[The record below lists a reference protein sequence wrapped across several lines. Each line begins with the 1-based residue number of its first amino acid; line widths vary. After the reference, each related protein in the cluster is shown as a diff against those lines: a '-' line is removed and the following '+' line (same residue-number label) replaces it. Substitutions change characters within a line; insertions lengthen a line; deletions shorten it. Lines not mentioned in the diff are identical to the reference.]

1 MNRNLI
7 NLAADGLAADG
18 LAADDLAADDA
29 KTDVASP
36 SPVTPASP
44 AAGNPDLGRVHAE
57 LDAGPGQPQP
67 DRDADDLIADP
78 DAEPT
83 DEFGF
88 PLRDGGTPWWA
99 GLRGIGLGVGLGV
112 GATVAAI
119 ALMGGRPATPPA
131 TAPEAAPAVANAD
144 RPAQSV
150 TVATVEPSQVVRSIE
165 ATGTVDGVEMI
176 PVLSPATGLQIMQ
189 VLVREG
195 QTVQRGQPLAVL
207 NDSVL
212 RSQLIEARGS
222 LLEAQARLDEL
233 RAGTRAEEI
242 EQAREAVRRAGSGV
256 ERAKADLDLAE
267 QRVRRNEF
275 LGEEGAIARDRLDE
289 VKTQALSSQANLEQA
304 EAELRDA
311 VQELQLRQRGPRPQ
325 EIAQAEAR
333 LIQAQGR
340 VRSIMAQLQEAR
352 VVAPVDGVVVARD
365 AKVGDVTS
373 GSDRLFEIVEQ
384 GRLELQLA
392 VPENQL
398 FEVRPGQPVR
408 VTANAG
414 SNKFVTGRVRE
425 IDPLIDP
432 QSRQATVKV
441 DLPAI
446 QGVRPGMFLRGAIA
460 TAAGQGL
467 AIPAPAV
474 QPQTDGSAQVYR
486 LRADDTVEA
495 VTVQIGAPLPNDRV
509 EVRSGLTAG
518 DRVVVKGAAY
528 IRAGDQVA
536 VVSELP

>member
-7 NLAADGLAADG
+7 DLTI
-18 LAADDLAADDA
+18 DDTETDA
-29 KTDVASP
+29 
-36 SPVTPASP
+36 ASP
-44 AAGNPDLGRVHAE
+44 ASSVDRTSPPVGDPPSDRVRTEAGTA
-57 LDAGPGQPQP
+57 PGQPQS
-67 DRDADDLIADP
+67 DFAADAPADP

-88 PLRDGGTPWWA
+88 PLREAGVPWWS

-119 ALMGGRPATPPA
+119 ALMGGRPASQPANPPA
-131 TAPEAAPAVANAD
+131 SAPAATAD

-150 TVATVEPSQVVRSIE
+150 TAAAVEPSQVVRSIE
-165 ATGTVDGVEMI
+165 ATGTVNGVEVI
-176 PVLSPATGLQIMQ
+176 PVLSPATGLQIVQ
-189 VLVREG
+189 VLAEEG
-195 QTVQRGQPLAVL
+195 QAVKRGQPLAVL

-212 RSQLIEARGS
+212 RSQLLEARGS

-233 RAGTRAEEI
+233 RAGTRPEEI

-256 ERAKADLDLAE
+256 ERAKADLALAE

-275 LGEEGAIARDRLDE
+275 LGEEGAVARDRLDE
-289 VKTQALSSQANLEQA
+289 VKTQALSSQANVEQA

-325 EIAQAEAR
+325 EITQAEAR

-425 IDPLIDP
+425 IDPLINP
-432 QSRQATVKV
+432 ESRQATVKV
-441 DLPAI
+441 DLPPI

-460 TAAGQGL
+460 TAVGQGL
-467 AIPAPAV
+467 AIPAQAV
-474 QPQTDGSAQVYR
+474 QPQTDGSAKIYR
-486 LRADDTVEA
+486 LRADNTVEA
-495 VTVQIGAPLPNDRV
+495 VTVQTGAPLPNDRV
-509 EVRSGLTAG
+509 EVQSGLAAG
-518 DRVVVKGAAY
+518 DRVVVKGAPY
-528 IRAGDQVA
+528 IRDGDRVA
-536 VVSELP
+536 VVTDLP